1 MNILW
6 DFRLFS
12 YGYRNRGVGVFAT
25 RMAKA
30 IHDAECTA
38 NIFIWGQKE
47 KIPEE
52 MHKWPVQWIGYK
64 PGSWKSDLLVIPM
77 LIIKY
82 HIDIFHYWI
91 VLGPIFRIGLGLFH
105 PCKTC
110 FTVHDC
116 GIALWDDVPQC
127 AATRKT
133 WYWKIQRILFSKTD
147 CVACNSFA
155 TLSNVESLFKGKSF
169 LKKVIYAPLPGSFKN
184 GALVRDKRFIM
195 VGGPV
200 HKNVTNA
207 ITAFRLFRQKHPE
220 FKFSIFDDSPSEEI
234 KIGEDEAG
242 VTVKSMSGYN
252 EALATSSGLIFCS
265 FHEGLGL
272 PPLEAMSNECP
283 MVLSNLPVLHET
295 CGDAGMYVDPR
306 NITSILQGMEEVIDN
321 QDIWIQKS
329 RDGEKRYRGMSDDA
343 GKEWITLY
351 NDLT

>member
-30 IHDAECTA
+30 IHDADCTA
-38 NIFIWGQKE
+38 KIFIWGQKE

-52 MHKWPVQWIGYK
+52 MHKWLVRWIPYK
-64 PGSWKSDLLVIPM
+64 PHSWKSDLLVIPM

-82 HIDIFHYWI
+82 HIDIFHYWV
-91 VLGPIFRIGLGLFH
+91 VLGPIFTIGLGLFH

-110 FTVHDC
+110 LTVHDC
-116 GIALWDDVPQC
+116 GVALWDDVPQC
-127 AATRKT
+127 MTVRKT
-133 WYWKIQRILFSKTD
+133 WYWKIQRILFTKSD
-147 CVACNSFA
+147 CIACNSFV
-155 TLSNVESLFKGKSF
+155 TLSDVERLFKGSPF
-169 LKKVIYAPLPGSFKN
+169 LKRVIYAPLPDTIAKGRPWS
-184 GALVRDKRFIM
+184 VIKRFIM

-220 FKFSIFDDSPSEEI
+220 FTFSIFDDSPSEEI
-234 KIGEDEAG
+234 KICGDEAG

-283 MVLSNLPVLHET
+283 MVLSDLPVLHET
-295 CGDAGMYVDPR
+295 CGDAGMYVDPAEYNIHYAR
-306 NITSILQGMEEVIDN
+306 NG
-321 QDIWIQKS
+321 
-329 RDGEKRYRGMSDDA
+329 RSD
-343 GKEWITLY
+343 
-351 NDLT
+351 